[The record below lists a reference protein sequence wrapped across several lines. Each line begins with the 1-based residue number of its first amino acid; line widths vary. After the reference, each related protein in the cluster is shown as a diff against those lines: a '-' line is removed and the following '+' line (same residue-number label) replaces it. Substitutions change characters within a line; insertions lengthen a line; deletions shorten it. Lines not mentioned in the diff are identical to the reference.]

1 MVDELTNWYIR
12 FDRRRLKGE
21 GGQEDWLTA
30 LNCLFET
37 LFTLCRTTPASLPA
51 GAGRVGQER
60 LPVAALPLPFV
71 PECAG
76 GLHYEIILR
85 RFSAL
90 QSVTELVRTLR
101 ERNVLALRVPLKE
114 LVGFHSD
121 QESLDDVQNL
131 STYITEELN
140 VHDLVLSTEEKRCGV
155 GFKISADW
163 PTLGRKL
170 RKDLAGRE
178 KVSSEDAKAYLET
191 LWEFRYLFM

>member
-1 MVDELTNWYIR
+1 LR
-12 FDRRRLKGE
+12 PF
-21 GGQEDWLTA
+21 
-30 LNCLFET
+30 
-37 LFTLCRTTPASLPA
+37 LPA
-51 GAGRVGQER
+51 QDASDKNDYRS
-60 LPVAALPLPFV
+60 
-71 PECAG
+71 
-76 GLHYEIILR
+76 LHFLSFPSVREDYIDEVILR

-121 QESLDDVQNL
+121 QESLDDVQSL

-140 VHDLVLSTEEKRCGV
+140 VRDLVLSTDEKRCGV

-178 KVSSEDAKAYLET
+178 KVSLEDAKAYLGT
-191 LWEFRYLFM
+191 LWEFRYLFMYLRSSGREVGQAQ

>member
-1 MVDELTNWYIR
+1 
-12 FDRRRLKGE
+12 
-21 GGQEDWLTA
+21 
-30 LNCLFET
+30 
-37 LFTLCRTTPASLPA
+37 
-51 GAGRVGQER
+51 
-60 LPVAALPLPFV
+60 
-71 PECAG
+71 
-76 GLHYEIILR
+76 
-85 RFSAL
+85 
-90 QSVTELVRTLR
+90 
-101 ERNVLALRVPLKE
+101 PLKE